1 MIFRHAAA
9 KEDVRLQLSSYGPM
23 MKHDPLQPLYPHLP
37 LKTDNDEESQG
48 QGERETRREE

>member
-1 MIFRHAAA
+1 MIFRHATA